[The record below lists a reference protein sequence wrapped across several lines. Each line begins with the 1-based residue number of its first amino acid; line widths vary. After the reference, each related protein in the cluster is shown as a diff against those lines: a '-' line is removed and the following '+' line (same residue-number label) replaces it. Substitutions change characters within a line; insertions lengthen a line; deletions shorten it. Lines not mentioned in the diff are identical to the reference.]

1 MAKQRRSVEKERYWR
16 RIVGE
21 QAVSG
26 QSIRAF
32 CRERQ
37 LSEPSFYVWR
47 RELKRRDAAHGGRLS
62 AATQADDKRTDFVAV
77 DVVEAAAAERHL
89 EIIVGGVVIRVRE
102 DACLDALGR
111 VMAAARRLRGETA
124 GPSQAGVSPC

>member
-16 RIVGE
+16 RMVGE

-37 LSEPSFYVWR
+37 LSEPSVLCVAAGVEAAGRGTR
-47 RELKRRDAAHGGRLS
+47 RQAVRRDAGRR
-62 AATQADDKRTDFVAV
+62 QTD
-77 DVVEAAAAERHL
+77 
-89 EIIVGGVVIRVRE
+89 
-102 DACLDALGR
+102 
-111 VMAAARRLRGETA
+111 
-124 GPSQAGVSPC
+124 